1 MKSEILLAFNELLEE
16 RQLPRQAIVQAIEAA
31 MVHAY
36 RKAVN
41 ASGAQRVEARLDLE
55 RGQIKIFAE
64 KEVVESVQDAR
75 TEVSLEEARKIKPD
89 VQVGEMIL
97 VDSTPADFGRVAAQT
112 ARQVIQQRLRDAER
126 NMQLEHYKGQ
136 IGEIV
141 SGVVQAVQPQ
151 QITVGL
157 DMKAEGIL
165 PANHK
170 IPGEKFRV
178 HDRIRAV
185 VVEVKETP
193 RGPQIILSRT
203 HRQFLKRL
211 LENEVPE
218 IYRGIVEIKSI
229 AREAGQRAKVA
240 VAATQ
245 PGIDPVGACVGIKG
259 VRIQAIVKELHD
271 EKIDVIQWDPDPVV
285 YISKALSP
293 ARVLGVYLS
302 ESVRPEDRVATVVV
316 SEDQLSLAIGRDGQN
331 ARLAARLTGWRID
344 IKSLPEAAS
353 EALYK
358 LQQDPVLQSMLPLAV
373 ETMPQVEEIL
383 AKKAENRP
391 VTPEEYQIL
400 ARFVD
405 WIERRIITAREE
417 TQRVENE
424 RIQAA
429 RAEIPEMAF
438 SMPLERLGLK
448 EHIYNI
454 LSESFETVGELMLV
468 YKTDPDRILKMP
480 GIGPRAMENIQACL
494 AALPFAPGVQEARVE
509 AEATATAGEGMPAPP
524 TTEALA
530 SAETAPTPQEKAPAE
545 PVLAAS
551 SETVQTAEP
560 AQTAPSA
567 VSEEEDFAKDGVR
580 LDELFSVELFRK
592 RAATLEAD
600 EEGQKAK
607 KKAKKKIVELDYDE
621 ESGETIARRRRKR
634 EDEEWDW

>member
-1 MKSEILLAFNELLEE
+1 MKSEVLLAFNELLEE
-16 RQLPRQAIVQAIEAA
+16 RQLPRDAIVQAIEAA
-31 MVHAY
+31 MIHAY

-41 ASGAQRVEARLDLE
+41 ASAAQRVEAKLDLE
-55 RGQIKIFAE
+55 RGRITIFAE
-64 KEVVESVQDAR
+64 KEVVDSVQDPR
-75 TEVSLEEARKIKPD
+75 TEVSLEEARKVKPD
-89 VQVGEMIL
+89 AQLGDMVL
-97 VDSTPADFGRVAAQT
+97 VESTPADFGRVAAQT

-126 NMQLEHYKGQ
+126 SMQLEYYKGQ

-157 DMKAEGIL
+157 EMKAEGIL

-170 IPGEKFRV
+170 IPGERFRV

-218 IYRGIVEIKSI
+218 IYRGIVEIRAI
-229 AREAGQRAKVA
+229 AREPGQRAKVA
-240 VAATQ
+240 VSATQ

-302 ESVRPEDRVATVVV
+302 KSNREDRVATVVV

-353 EALYK
+353 EALNK

-391 VTPEEYQIL
+391 VTPEEYQVL
-400 ARFVD
+400 TRFVD
-405 WIERRIITAREE
+405 WVERRIVTAREE
-417 TQRVENE
+417 AQQIEDE

-429 RAEIPEMAF
+429 RAEIPAMAF
-438 SMPLERLGLK
+438 SLPLEKLGLK
-448 EHIYNI
+448 EHIYTL
-454 LSESFETVGELMLV
+454 LSESFETVGDLMLV

-480 GIGPRAMENIQACL
+480 GIGPRAMENIEACL
-494 AALPFAPGVQEARVE
+494 AALPFAPGIRE
-509 AEATATAGEGMPAPP
+509 AEPAGEAPAES
-524 TTEALA
+524 TGLSTEPA
-530 SAETAPTPQEKAPAE
+530 AEEPAPTPVAE
-545 PVLAAS
+545 PTPTIEQPAS
-551 SETVQTAEP
+551 APTISEN
-560 AQTAPSA
+560 
-567 VSEEEDFAKDGVR
+567 EDFAKDGVR
-580 LDELFSVELFRK
+580 LDDLFSVEVFR
-592 RAATLEAD
+592 RRTQTASMED
-600 EEGQKAK
+600 ESRKGK
-607 KKAKKKIVELDYDE
+607 KKAKKKIVEIEYDE
-621 ESGETIARRRRKR
+621 ESGETFARRRHKR
-634 EDEEWDW
+634 GDEDWEEW

>member
-36 RKAVN
+36 RKAVS

-55 RGQIKIFAE
+55 RGQIKIFVE

-75 TEVSLEEARKIKPD
+75 TEVALEEARRIKPD
-89 VQVGEMIL
+89 VKVGEMIM

-126 NMQLEHYKGQ
+126 NMQLEYYKGQ

-229 AREAGQRAKVA
+229 AREPGQRAKVA

-259 VRIQAIVKELHD
+259 VRIQALVKELHD

-302 ESVRPEDRVATVVV
+302 ESVHPEDRAATVVV

-391 VTPEEYQIL
+391 VTPEEYQVL

-480 GIGPRAMENIQACL
+480 GIGPRAMENIQVCL
-494 AALPFAPGVQEARVE
+494 AALPFTSSAPAHAEAEVTADVAIPSQAPEAVTSVE
-509 AEATATAGEGMPAPP
+509 ASQTPEGQKEQPEP
-524 TTEALA
+524 ALA
-530 SAETAPTPQEKAPAE
+530 ALRETPQTAS
-545 PVLAAS
+545 PVL
-551 SETVQTAEP
+551 
-560 AQTAPSA
+560 
-567 VSEEEDFAKDGVR
+567 SEEEDFAKDGVR

-592 RAATLEAD
+592 RAATFEMD
-600 EEGQKAK
+600 EEGQKSKK
-607 KKAKKKIVELDYDE
+607 KKAKRIVELDYDE

-634 EDEEWDW
+634 DEEEWDW

>member
-1 MKSEILLAFNELLEE
+1 MKSEVLLAFNELLEE
-16 RQLPRQAIVQAIEAA
+16 RQLPREAIIQAIEAA

-36 RKAVN
+36 RKTVN
-41 ASGAQRVEARLDLE
+41 ASNAQRVEAKLNLE
-55 RGQIKIFAE
+55 NGRITIFAE
-64 KEVVESVQDAR
+64 KEVVEKVQDPR
-75 TEVSLEEARKIKPD
+75 TEVSLEDARKVKPD
-89 VQVGEMIL
+89 AQIGEMVL
-97 VDSTPADFGRVAAQT
+97 VESTPADFGRVAAQT

-126 NMQLEHYKGQ
+126 NMQLEYYKGQ

-157 DMKAEGIL
+157 EMKAEGIL

-170 IPGEKFRV
+170 IPGERFRV

-218 IYRGIVEIKSI
+218 IYRGIVEIRAI

-302 ESVRPEDRVATVVV
+302 EEGRDERVATVVV

-358 LQQDPVLQSMLPLAV
+358 LQHDPVLQSMLPLAV

-383 AKKAENRP
+383 ARKAENRP
-391 VTPEEYQIL
+391 VNPEEYQLL

-405 WIERRIITAREE
+405 WVERRIVAAREDA
-417 TQRVENE
+417 QRMEDE
-424 RIQAA
+424 RLQTA
-429 RAEIPEMAF
+429 RAEIPEVAF
-438 SMPLERLGLK
+438 SLPLERLGLK
-448 EHIYNI
+448 EHIYTL
-454 LSESFETVGELMLV
+454 LSESFETVGDLMLV

-480 GIGPRAMENIQACL
+480 GIGPRAMENIEACL
-494 AALPFAPGVQEARVE
+494 ASFPFAQFTQETPATAEGITPAERPAEVIAESTTPVETSVE
-509 AEATATAGEGMPAPP
+509 AVPVAEVPAAAAPAP
-524 TTEALA
+524 
-530 SAETAPTPQEKAPAE
+530 
-545 PVLAAS
+545 
-551 SETVQTAEP
+551 
-560 AQTAPSA
+560 APSA
-567 VSEEEDFAKDGVR
+567 IPLEEDFAKDGVR
-580 LDELFSVELFRK
+580 LDDLFSVELFRK
-592 RAATLEAD
+592 RSQAFSM
-600 EEGQKAK
+600 EEESGKGK
-607 KKAKKKIVELDYDE
+607 KKAKKKYIEIEYDE
-621 ESGETIARRRRKR
+621 DSGETITRKR
-634 EDEEWDW
+634 HKRGDEDWEEW

>member
-1 MKSEILLAFNELLEE
+1 MKSEVLLAFNELLEE
-16 RQLPRQAIVQAIEAA
+16 RQLPREAIIQAIEAA

-36 RKAVN
+36 RKTVN
-41 ASGAQRVEARLDLE
+41 ASNAQRVEAKLNLE
-55 RGQIKIFAE
+55 NGRITIFAE
-64 KEVVESVQDAR
+64 KEVVEKVQDPR
-75 TEVSLEEARKIKPD
+75 TEVSLEDARKVKPD
-89 VQVGEMIL
+89 AQIGEMVL
-97 VDSTPADFGRVAAQT
+97 VESTPADFGRVAAQT

-126 NMQLEHYKGQ
+126 NMQLEYYKGQ

-157 DMKAEGIL
+157 EMKAEGIL

-170 IPGEKFRV
+170 IPGERFRV

-218 IYRGIVEIKSI
+218 IYRGIVEIRAI

-302 ESVRPEDRVATVVV
+302 EEGRDERVATVVV

-358 LQQDPVLQSMLPLAV
+358 LQHDPVLQSMLPLAV

-383 AKKAENRP
+383 ARKAENRP
-391 VTPEEYQIL
+391 VNPEEYQLL

-405 WIERRIITAREE
+405 WVERRIVSAGEDA
-417 TQRVENE
+417 QRMEDE
-424 RIQAA
+424 RLQTA
-429 RAEIPEMAF
+429 RAEIPEVAF
-438 SMPLERLGLK
+438 SLPLERLGLK
-448 EHIYNI
+448 EHIYTL
-454 LSESFETVGELMLV
+454 LSESFETVGDLMLV

-480 GIGPRAMENIQACL
+480 GIGPRAMENIEACL
-494 AALPFAPGVQEARVE
+494 ASFPFAQFTQETPATAEGITPAERPAEVIAESTTPVETSVE
-509 AEATATAGEGMPAPP
+509 AVPVAEVPAAAAPAP
-524 TTEALA
+524 
-530 SAETAPTPQEKAPAE
+530 
-545 PVLAAS
+545 
-551 SETVQTAEP
+551 
-560 AQTAPSA
+560 APSA
-567 VSEEEDFAKDGVR
+567 IPLEEDFAKDGVR
-580 LDELFSVELFRK
+580 LDDLFSVELFRK
-592 RAATLEAD
+592 RSQAFSM
-600 EEGQKAK
+600 EEESGKGK
-607 KKAKKKIVELDYDE
+607 KKAKKKYIEIEYDE
-621 ESGETIARRRRKR
+621 DTGETITRKR
-634 EDEEWDW
+634 HKRGDEDWEEW

>member
-1 MKSEILLAFNELLEE
+1 MKSEVLLAFNELLEE
-16 RQLPRQAIVQAIEAA
+16 RQLPREAIIQAIEAA

-36 RKAVN
+36 RKTVN
-41 ASGAQRVEARLDLE
+41 ASNAQRVEAKLNLE
-55 RGQIKIFAE
+55 NGRITIFAE
-64 KEVVESVQDAR
+64 KEVVEKVQDPR
-75 TEVSLEEARKIKPD
+75 TEVSLEDARKVKPD
-89 VQVGEMIL
+89 AQIGEMVL
-97 VDSTPADFGRVAAQT
+97 VESTPADFGRVAAQT

-126 NMQLEHYKGQ
+126 NMQLEYYKGQ

-157 DMKAEGIL
+157 EMKAEGIL

-170 IPGEKFRV
+170 IPGERFRV

-218 IYRGIVEIKSI
+218 IYRGIVEIRAI

-302 ESVRPEDRVATVVV
+302 EEGRDERVATVVV

-358 LQQDPVLQSMLPLAV
+358 LQHDPVLQSMLPLAV

-383 AKKAENRP
+383 ARKAENRP
-391 VTPEEYQIL
+391 VNPEEYQLL

-405 WIERRIITAREE
+405 WVERRIVAAREDA
-417 TQRVENE
+417 QRMEDE
-424 RIQAA
+424 RLQTA
-429 RAEIPEMAF
+429 RAEIPEVAF
-438 SMPLERLGLK
+438 SLPLERLGLK
-448 EHIYNI
+448 EHIYTL
-454 LSESFETVGELMLV
+454 LSESFETVGDLMLV

-480 GIGPRAMENIQACL
+480 GIGPRAMENIEACL
-494 AALPFAPGVQEARVE
+494 ASFPFAQFTQETPATTEGITPAERPAEVIAESTTPVETSVE
-509 AEATATAGEGMPAPP
+509 AVPVAEVPAAAAPP
-524 TTEALA
+524 
-530 SAETAPTPQEKAPAE
+530 P
-545 PVLAAS
+545 
-551 SETVQTAEP
+551 
-560 AQTAPSA
+560 APSA
-567 VSEEEDFAKDGVR
+567 IPLEEDFAKDGVR
-580 LDELFSVELFRK
+580 LDDLFSVELFRK
-592 RAATLEAD
+592 RSQAFSM
-600 EEGQKAK
+600 EEESGKGK
-607 KKAKKKIVELDYDE
+607 KKAKKKYIEIEYDE
-621 ESGETIARRRRKR
+621 DSGETITRKR
-634 EDEEWDW
+634 HKRGDEDWEEW

>member
-1 MKSEILLAFNELLEE
+1 MKSEVLLAFNELLEE
-16 RQLPRQAIVQAIEAA
+16 RQLPREAIIQAIEAA

-36 RKAVN
+36 RKTVN
-41 ASGAQRVEARLDLE
+41 ASNAQRVEAKLNLE
-55 RGQIKIFAE
+55 NGRITIFAE
-64 KEVVESVQDAR
+64 KEVVETVQDPR
-75 TEVSLEEARKIKPD
+75 TEVSLEEARKVKPD
-89 VQVGEMIL
+89 AQLGEMVL
-97 VDSTPADFGRVAAQT
+97 VESTPADFGRVAAQT

-126 NMQLEHYKGQ
+126 NMQLEYYKGQ

-157 DMKAEGIL
+157 EMKAEGIL

-170 IPGEKFRV
+170 IPGERFRV

-185 VVEVKETP
+185 VIEVKETP

-218 IYRGIVEIKSI
+218 IYRGIVEIRAI

-245 PGIDPVGACVGIKG
+245 PGIDPVGACVGVKG

-302 ESVRPEDRVATVVV
+302 EEGRDERVATVVV

-373 ETMPQVEEIL
+373 EAMPQVEEIL
-383 AKKAENRP
+383 ARKAENRP
-391 VTPEEYQIL
+391 VNPEEYQLL

-405 WIERRIITAREE
+405 WVERRIVAAREDA
-417 TQRVENE
+417 QRMEDE
-424 RIQAA
+424 RLQAA
-429 RAEIPEMAF
+429 RAEIPEVAF
-438 SMPLERLGLK
+438 SLPLERLGLK
-448 EHIYNI
+448 EHIYTL
-454 LSESFETVGELMLV
+454 LSESFETVGDLMLV

-480 GIGPRAMENIQACL
+480 GIGPRAMENIETCL
-494 AALPFAPGVQEARVE
+494 ASFPFAQFIKEAPAAAEETTPAETPAAITPEMASPVPSEAVPVE
-509 AEATATAGEGMPAPP
+509 AGGEAVPV
-524 TTEALA
+524 TE
-530 SAETAPTPQEKAPAE
+530 SPVAEAPAQ
-545 PVLAAS
+545 P
-551 SETVQTAEP
+551 
-560 AQTAPSA
+560 A
-567 VSEEEDFAKDGVR
+567 VSLEEDFAKDGVR
-580 LDELFSVELFRK
+580 LDDLFSVELFRK
-592 RAATLEAD
+592 RSQAFSM
-600 EEGQKAK
+600 EEEESGKGK
-607 KKAKKKIVELDYDE
+607 KKAKKKYIEIEYDE
-621 ESGETIARRRRKR
+621 DSGETITRKR
-634 EDEEWDW
+634 HKRGDVDWEEW

>member
-1 MKSEILLAFNELLEE
+1 MKSEVLLAFNELLEE
-16 RQLPRQAIVQAIEAA
+16 RQLPREAIIQAIEAA

-36 RKAVN
+36 RKTVN
-41 ASGAQRVEARLDLE
+41 ASNAQRVEAKLNLE
-55 RGQIKIFAE
+55 NGRITIFAE
-64 KEVVESVQDAR
+64 KEVVEKVQDPR
-75 TEVSLEEARKIKPD
+75 TEVSLEDARKVKPD
-89 VQVGEMIL
+89 AQIGEMVL
-97 VDSTPADFGRVAAQT
+97 VESTPADFGRVAAQT

-126 NMQLEHYKGQ
+126 NMQLEYYKGQ

-157 DMKAEGIL
+157 EMKAEGIL

-170 IPGEKFRV
+170 IPGERFRV

-218 IYRGIVEIKSI
+218 IYRGIVEIRAI

-302 ESVRPEDRVATVVV
+302 EEGRDERVATVVV

-358 LQQDPVLQSMLPLAV
+358 LQHDPVLQSMLPLAV

-383 AKKAENRP
+383 ARKAENRP
-391 VTPEEYQIL
+391 VNPEEYQLL

-405 WIERRIITAREE
+405 WVERRIVAAREDA
-417 TQRVENE
+417 QRMEDE
-424 RIQAA
+424 RLQTA
-429 RAEIPEMAF
+429 RAEIPEVAF
-438 SMPLERLGLK
+438 SLPLERLGLK
-448 EHIYNI
+448 EHIYTL
-454 LSESFETVGELMLV
+454 LSESFETVGDLMLV

-480 GIGPRAMENIQACL
+480 GIGPRAMENIEACL
-494 AALPFAPGVQEARVE
+494 ASFPFAQFAKETPATTEGITPAERPAEVIAESTTPVETSVE
-509 AEATATAGEGMPAPP
+509 AVSVAEVPAAAAPAP
-524 TTEALA
+524 
-530 SAETAPTPQEKAPAE
+530 
-545 PVLAAS
+545 
-551 SETVQTAEP
+551 
-560 AQTAPSA
+560 APSA
-567 VSEEEDFAKDGVR
+567 IPLEEDFAKDGVR
-580 LDELFSVELFRK
+580 LDDLFSVELFRK
-592 RAATLEAD
+592 RSQAFSM
-600 EEGQKAK
+600 EEESGKGK
-607 KKAKKKIVELDYDE
+607 KKAKKKYIEIEYDE
-621 ESGETIARRRRKR
+621 DSGETITRKR
-634 EDEEWDW
+634 HKRGDEDWEEW

>member
-1 MKSEILLAFNELLEE
+1 MKSEVLLAFNELLEE
-16 RQLPRQAIVQAIEAA
+16 RQLPREAIIQAIEAA

-36 RKAVN
+36 RKTVN
-41 ASGAQRVEARLDLE
+41 ASNAQRVEAKLNLE
-55 RGQIKIFAE
+55 NGRITIFAE
-64 KEVVESVQDAR
+64 KEVVEKVQDPR
-75 TEVSLEEARKIKPD
+75 TEVSLEDARKVKPD
-89 VQVGEMIL
+89 AQIGEMVL
-97 VDSTPADFGRVAAQT
+97 VESTPADFGRVAAQT

-126 NMQLEHYKGQ
+126 NMQLEYYKGQ

-157 DMKAEGIL
+157 EMKAEGIL

-170 IPGEKFRV
+170 IPGERFRV

-218 IYRGIVEIKSI
+218 IYRGIVEIRAI

-302 ESVRPEDRVATVVV
+302 EEGRDERVATVVV

-358 LQQDPVLQSMLPLAV
+358 LQHDPVLQSMLPLAV

-383 AKKAENRP
+383 ARKAENRP
-391 VTPEEYQIL
+391 VNPEEYQLL

-405 WIERRIITAREE
+405 WVERRIVAAREDA
-417 TQRVENE
+417 QRMEDE
-424 RIQAA
+424 RLQTA
-429 RAEIPEMAF
+429 RAEIPEVAF
-438 SMPLERLGLK
+438 SLPLERLGLK
-448 EHIYNI
+448 EHIYTL
-454 LSESFETVGELMLV
+454 LSESFETVGDLMLV

-480 GIGPRAMENIQACL
+480 GIGPRAMENIEACL
-494 AALPFAPGVQEARVE
+494 ASFPFAQFTQETPATAEGITPAERPAEVIAESTTPVETSVE
-509 AEATATAGEGMPAPP
+509 AVPVAEVPAAAAPP
-524 TTEALA
+524 
-530 SAETAPTPQEKAPAE
+530 P
-545 PVLAAS
+545 
-551 SETVQTAEP
+551 
-560 AQTAPSA
+560 APSA
-567 VSEEEDFAKDGVR
+567 IPLEEDFAKDGVR
-580 LDELFSVELFRK
+580 LDDLFSVELFRK
-592 RAATLEAD
+592 RSQAFSM
-600 EEGQKAK
+600 EEESGKGK
-607 KKAKKKIVELDYDE
+607 KKAKKKYIEIEYDE
-621 ESGETIARRRRKR
+621 DSGETITRKR
-634 EDEEWDW
+634 HKRGDEDWEEW

>member
-1 MKSEILLAFNELLEE
+1 MKSEVLLAFNELLEE
-16 RQLPRQAIVQAIEAA
+16 RQLPREAIVQAIEAA
-31 MVHAY
+31 MIHAY

-41 ASGAQRVEARLDLE
+41 ASAAQRVEAKLDLE
-55 RGQIKIFAE
+55 HGRITIFAE
-64 KEVVESVQDAR
+64 KEVVDSVQDPR
-75 TEVSLEEARKIKPD
+75 TEVSLEEARKVKPD
-89 VQVGEMIL
+89 AQLGDMVL
-97 VDSTPADFGRVAAQT
+97 VESTPADFGRVAAQT

-126 NMQLEHYKGQ
+126 NMQLEYYKGQ

-157 DMKAEGIL
+157 EMKAEGIL

-170 IPGEKFRV
+170 IPGERFRV

-185 VVEVKETP
+185 IVEVKETP

-218 IYRGIVEIKSI
+218 IYRGIVEIRAI
-229 AREAGQRAKVA
+229 AREPGQRAKVA
-240 VAATQ
+240 VSATQ

-302 ESVRPEDRVATVVV
+302 TSNREDRVATVVV

-353 EALYK
+353 EALNK

-391 VTPEEYQIL
+391 VTPEEYQVL
-400 ARFVD
+400 TRFVD
-405 WIERRIITAREE
+405 WVERRIVTAREE
-417 TQRVENE
+417 AQQLEDE

-429 RAEIPEMAF
+429 RAEIPAMAF
-438 SMPLERLGLK
+438 SLPLEKLGLK
-448 EHIYNI
+448 EHIYTL
-454 LSESFETVGELMLV
+454 LSESFETVGDLMLV

-480 GIGPRAMENIQACL
+480 GIGPRAMENIEACL
-494 AALPFAPGVQEARVE
+494 AALPFAPSIRE
-509 AEATATAGEGMPAPP
+509 
-524 TTEALA
+524 
-530 SAETAPTPQEKAPAE
+530 
-545 PVLAAS
+545 
-551 SETVQTAEP
+551 AEP
-560 AQTAPSA
+560 ASEVPAESTSLSTEPAAEEPAPA
-567 VSEEEDFAKDGVR
+567 PVAEPTPTVEKPATTPTISENEDFAKDGVR
-580 LDELFSVELFRK
+580 LDDLFSMEVFR
-592 RAATLEAD
+592 RRTQTAGMED
-600 EEGQKAK
+600 ESRKGK
-607 KKAKKKIVELDYDE
+607 KKAKKKIVEIEYDE
-621 ESGETIARRRRKR
+621 ESGETIARRRHKR
-634 EDEEWDW
+634 GDEDWEEW

>member
-1 MKSEILLAFNELLEE
+1 MKSEVLLAFNELLEE
-16 RQLPRQAIVQAIEAA
+16 RQLPREAIIQAIEAA

-36 RKAVN
+36 RKTVN
-41 ASGAQRVEARLDLE
+41 ASNAQRVEAKLNLE
-55 RGQIKIFAE
+55 NGRITIFAE
-64 KEVVESVQDAR
+64 KEVVEKVEDAR
-75 TEVSLEEARKIKPD
+75 TEISLEDARKVKPD
-89 VQVGEMIL
+89 AQLGEMLL
-97 VDSTPADFGRVAAQT
+97 VESTPADFGRVAAQT

-126 NMQLEHYKGQ
+126 NMQLEYYKGQ

-157 DMKAEGIL
+157 EMKAEGIL

-170 IPGEKFRV
+170 IPGERFRV

-185 VVEVKETP
+185 VIEVKETP

-218 IYRGIVEIKSI
+218 IYRGIVEIRAI

-302 ESVRPEDRVATVVV
+302 EEGRDERIATVVV

-358 LQQDPVLQSMLPLAV
+358 LQQDAVLQSMLPLAV
-373 ETMPQVEEIL
+373 EAMPQIEEIL
-383 AKKAENRP
+383 ARKAENRP
-391 VTPEEYQIL
+391 VNPEEYQLL

-405 WIERRIITAREE
+405 WVERRIVTAREDA
-417 TQRVENE
+417 QRMKDE
-424 RIQAA
+424 RLQAA
-429 RAEIPEMAF
+429 RAEIPEVAF
-438 SMPLERLGLK
+438 SLPLERLGLK
-448 EHIYNI
+448 EHIYTL
-454 LSESFETVGELMLV
+454 LSESFETIGDLMLV

-480 GIGPRAMENIQACL
+480 GIGPRAMENIETCL
-494 AALPFAPGVQEARVE
+494 ASFPFAQFVEEAPAAAEETIPAEIPAAITPEIASPVPSETMPVEVSGEAIPVTELSAVE
-509 AEATATAGEGMPAPP
+509 A
-524 TTEALA
+524 
-530 SAETAPTPQEKAPAE
+530 
-545 PVLAAS
+545 
-551 SETVQTAEP
+551 P
-560 AQTAPSA
+560 AQPTVLP
-567 VSEEEDFAKDGVR
+567 EDDLAKDGVR
-580 LDELFSVELFRK
+580 LDDLFSVELFRK
-592 RAATLEAD
+592 RSQAFSM
-600 EEGQKAK
+600 EEESGKGK
-607 KKAKKKIVELDYDE
+607 KKAKKKYIEIEYDE
-621 ESGETIARRRRKR
+621 DSGETIARKR
-634 EDEEWDW
+634 HKRGDEDWEEW

>member
-1 MKSEILLAFNELLEE
+1 MKSEVLLAFNELLEE
-16 RQLPRQAIVQAIEAA
+16 RQLPREAIIQAIEAA

-36 RKAVN
+36 RKTVN
-41 ASGAQRVEARLDLE
+41 ASNAQRVEAKLNLE
-55 RGQIKIFAE
+55 NGRITIFAE
-64 KEVVESVQDAR
+64 KEVVEKVQDPR
-75 TEVSLEEARKIKPD
+75 TEVSLEDARKVKPD
-89 VQVGEMIL
+89 AQIGEMVL
-97 VDSTPADFGRVAAQT
+97 VESTPADFGRVAAQT

-126 NMQLEHYKGQ
+126 NMQLEYYKGQ

-157 DMKAEGIL
+157 EMKAEGIL

-170 IPGEKFRV
+170 IPGERFRV

-218 IYRGIVEIKSI
+218 IYRGIVEIRAI

-302 ESVRPEDRVATVVV
+302 EEGRDERVATVVV

-358 LQQDPVLQSMLPLAV
+358 LQHDPVLQSMLPLAV

-383 AKKAENRP
+383 ARKAENRP
-391 VTPEEYQIL
+391 VNPEEYQLL

-405 WIERRIITAREE
+405 WVERRIVAAREDA
-417 TQRVENE
+417 QRMEDE
-424 RIQAA
+424 RLQTA
-429 RAEIPEMAF
+429 RAEIPEVAF
-438 SMPLERLGLK
+438 SLPLERLGLK
-448 EHIYNI
+448 EHIYTL
-454 LSESFETVGELMLV
+454 LSESFETVGDLMLV

-480 GIGPRAMENIQACL
+480 GIGPRAMENIEACL
-494 AALPFAPGVQEARVE
+494 ASFPFAQFAKETPATAEGITPAERPAEAIAESTLPVETSVE
-509 AEATATAGEGMPAPP
+509 AVPV
-524 TTEALA
+524 
-530 SAETAPTPQEKAPAE
+530 AEAPA
-545 PVLAAS
+545 AA
-551 SETVQTAEP
+551 AP
-560 AQTAPSA
+560 APSA
-567 VSEEEDFAKDGVR
+567 IPLEEDFAKDGVR
-580 LDELFSVELFRK
+580 LDDLFSVELFRK
-592 RAATLEAD
+592 RSQAFSM
-600 EEGQKAK
+600 EEESGKGK
-607 KKAKKKIVELDYDE
+607 KKAKKKYIEIEYDE
-621 ESGETIARRRRKR
+621 DSGETITRRRHKR
-634 EDEEWDW
+634 GDEDWEEW

>member
-36 RKAVN
+36 RKAVS

-55 RGQIKIFAE
+55 RGQIKIFVE

-75 TEVSLEEARKIKPD
+75 TEVALEEARRIKPD
-89 VQVGEMIL
+89 VKVGEMIM

-126 NMQLEHYKGQ
+126 NMQLEYYKGQ

-229 AREAGQRAKVA
+229 AREPGQRAKVA

-302 ESVRPEDRVATVVV
+302 ESVHPEDRAATVVV

-391 VTPEEYQIL
+391 VTPEEYQVL

-480 GIGPRAMENIQACL
+480 GIGPRAMENIQVCL
-494 AALPFAPGVQEARVE
+494 AALPFTSSAPAHAE
-509 AEATATAGEGMPAPP
+509 AEVTAEVAPP
-524 TTEALA
+524 PQAPEIVTGAEAPLTPEGEKEQPEPVVA
-530 SAETAPTPQEKAPAE
+530 APQETPQTAS
-545 PVLAAS
+545 PVL
-551 SETVQTAEP
+551 
-560 AQTAPSA
+560 
-567 VSEEEDFAKDGVR
+567 SEEEDFAKDGVR

-592 RAATLEAD
+592 RAATFEMD
-600 EEGQKAK
+600 EEGQKSKK
-607 KKAKKKIVELDYDE
+607 KKAKRIVELDYDE

-634 EDEEWDW
+634 DEEEWDW